1 MGLRLQCHCFSNK
14 YCDCMFS
21 GIEDN
26 RLIWIP
32 YLNQS
37 TLARNSFRFQF
48 CSENCNVFFRAKYG
62 KGWISLRKIKRGHVL
77 FYHLWEYSC
86 KISTGLAKGL
96 SPFLKKDY
104 CARFLCLQAPRHVR
118 ANWSKTVIILLASI
132 SFTGE
137 ITVCVFINTTIVTKY
152 RKKSIHRYEDP

>member
-1 MGLRLQCHCFSNK
+1 MTVCFPELKTIDWYGFHTWTNQRLLETPFAFSFAVK
-14 YCDCMFS
+14 IVTF
-21 GIEDN
+21 
-26 RLIWIP
+26 
-32 YLNQS
+32 
-37 TLARNSFRFQF
+37 
-48 CSENCNVFFRAKYG
+48 FFRAKYS

-104 CARFLCLQAPRHVR
+104 CARFLCLQAPRHIR